1 MVAGIKKYNPGF
13 LSDDEIVASF
23 CVRNAEFASL
33 LGSLRASD
41 GNASVHSLVVGPRGS
56 GKTHLLLR
64 VAAEV
69 RRDDRLSAFYPIV
82 FAEESYEVATVG
94 EFWLECLHHLAEQAP
109 EGERAGLRLSYS
121 DLRTTADDRDLAG
134 RCLGTILDFADRH
147 AKRLLVVVEN
157 LNMLFAD
164 IADPDAGWR
173 LRHTLQTEPRIVL
186 FGSATSRFDEIDHPD
201 HALYDLFRVVT
212 LQALDTEQCNTLWS
226 ALSGQPKG
234 SLQIRPLQI
243 LTGGN
248 PRLIAVLAGFD
259 KTYSFKDLM
268 ANLFDLVDDHTEYF
282 RSHIEALPP
291 QERRVY
297 LALARL
303 WKPATAKEVA
313 SQARVN
319 VNKCSAQLG
328 RLVDRGAVLI
338 EDGVTRRRTYYVAE
352 RMYNIYYLLRRP
364 GAESHVVDALVRFM
378 AIYYSPDEL
387 VHIGIGMAEGL
398 DRDDPRLLVTQSA
411 ALRQLLA
418 LPELGDLLVN
428 LLTQDAVIGA
438 FGSLQTPDLVEPM
451 VYALIAKART
461 MEAEERLEEALG
473 YWEEAIR
480 MADDVGGGDLT
491 VAKGAAVLS
500 KIGLLVKLD
509 RNDEAVK
516 TFAASYL
523 ARNQHVDVDMADAIV
538 RMHFDIADH
547 VAAHPIGIVAR
558 AFTLLTFGNVEA
570 AISET
575 ESALRRLQDATDDND
590 RKVRGIAILMKGL
603 MAATLGRTIG
613 KTDAENLLSDIAEQ
627 RLTMLPTQNMHVLL
641 QYVSTIEPAEALA
654 LIERAGAIDPLQP
667 IVVALRRELGQDPLV
682 SRELDEVSKD
692 VQESIIQM
700 RKASTLAAIKP
711 PRPPADYGLPPGRPT
726 ATAES

>member
-1 MVAGIKKYNPGF
+1 MVAGTNTKKYNPGF
-13 LSDDEIVASF
+13 LSDSEIVASS
-23 CVRNAEFASL
+23 CIRNAEFASL
-33 LGSLRASD
+33 LESLHASE
-41 GNASVHSLVVGPRGS
+41 GNANVHSLVIGPRGS

-94 EFWLECLHHLAEQAP
+94 EFWLECLNHLAEQAP

-147 AKRLLVVVEN
+147 EKRLLVVAEN

-164 IADPDAGWR
+164 TADPDAGWR

-186 FGSATSRFDEIDHPD
+186 LGSATSRFDEIDHPD
-201 HALYDLFRVVT
+201 HALYDLFRVLT
-212 LQALDTEQCNTLWS
+212 LQALDTEECDTLWS

-234 SLQIRPLQI
+234 SLQMRPLQI

-248 PRLIAVLAGFD
+248 PRLIAVLAGFV

-268 ANLFDLVDDHTEYF
+268 SNLFDLVDEHTEYF

-328 RLVDRGAVLI
+328 RLVDRGAVLL
-338 EDGVTRRRTYYVAE
+338 EDGARRRRTYYVAE

-378 AIYYSPDEL
+378 ALYYSPDEL

-398 DRDDPRLLVTQSA
+398 DRDDPRQMDIQSTA
-411 ALRQLLA
+411 FLHLLA
-418 LPELGDLLVN
+418 LPELGDLLVDV
-428 LLTQDAVIGA
+428 LTQDAVIGA
-438 FGSLQTPDLVEPM
+438 FGSTQTPKLAEPM
-451 VYALIAKART
+451 AYALLAKART
-461 MEAEERLEEALG
+461 METEQRWEEALG
-473 YWEEAIR
+473 YCEEALR
-480 MADDVGGGDLT
+480 VASDVGGDDLA
-491 VAKGAAVLS
+491 VANGAAVLRKMS
-500 KIGLLVKLD
+500 LLKKLD
-509 RNDEAVK
+509 RDEESIATVAVNY
-516 TFAASYL
+516 FADDQ
-523 ARNQHVDVDMADAIV
+523 RVDVDMADAIV
-538 RMHFDIADH
+538 KMHLGLDR
-547 VAAHPIGIVAR
+547 VPHPIGIVYR
-558 AFTLLTFGNVEA
+558 AFTLSTLGNVEA
-570 AISET
+570 AIREA
-575 ESALRRLQDATDDND
+575 ESALGLLEDSTDDND
-590 RKVRGIAILMKGL
+590 RKLRGIAIVMKGL
-603 MAATLGRTIG
+603 LAATMGRTIG
-613 KTDAENLLSDIAEQ
+613 RTDVVNLLSDMAEQ
-627 RLTMLPTQNMHVLL
+627 RLTLLPTWSVHVLL
-641 QYVSTIEPAEALA
+641 QYVATIEPAEALA
-654 LIERAGAIDPLQP
+654 LIERAGAVDPLQP
-667 IVVALRRELGQDPLV
+667 IVVALGRELGQCPSV

-692 VQESIIQM
+692 VQNTIIQM
-700 RKASTLAAIKP
+700 RK
-711 PRPPADYGLPPGRPT
+711 GRQR
-726 ATAES
+726 

>member
-1 MVAGIKKYNPGF
+1 MVAGTKKYNPGF
-13 LSDDEIVASF
+13 LSDSEIVASF
-23 CVRNAEFASL
+23 CVRNAEFESL
-33 LGSLRASD
+33 LESLHASD
-41 GNASVHSLVVGPRGS
+41 GNANVHSLVIGPRGS

-69 RRDDRLSAFYPIV
+69 RRDDRLSEFYPIV

-94 EFWLECLHHLAEQAP
+94 EFWLECLNHLAEQAP
-109 EGERAGLRLSYS
+109 EGERAGLRLSYN
-121 DLRTTADDRDLAG
+121 DLRTTVDDRDLAG

-147 AKRLLVVVEN
+147 AKRLLLMVEN

-186 FGSATSRFDEIDHPD
+186 LGSATSRFDEIDNPD
-201 HALYDLFRVVT
+201 HALYDLFRVMT
-212 LQALDTEQCNTLWS
+212 LQALDTEECDTLWS
-226 ALSGQPKG
+226 ALSGQPRG
-234 SLQIRPLQI
+234 SQPIRPLQI

-248 PRLIAVLAGFD
+248 PRLIAVVAGFD
-259 KTYSFKDLM
+259 KTYSFNDLM
-268 ANLFDLVDDHTEYF
+268 SNIFDLVDEHTEYF

-338 EDGVTRRRTYYVAE
+338 EDGARRRRTYYIAE

-378 AIYYSPDEL
+378 ALYYSPDEL

-398 DRDDPRLLVTQSA
+398 DRDDPRQLDIQSTA
-411 ALRQLLA
+411 FLHLLA
-418 LPELGDLLVN
+418 LPELGDLLVDV
-428 LLTQDAVIGA
+428 LTQDAVVGA
-438 FGSLQTPDLVEPM
+438 FGSTQTPKLAEPM
-451 VYALIAKART
+451 AYALLAKART
-461 MEAEERLEEALG
+461 METEQRWEEALG
-473 YWEEAIR
+473 YCEEALR
-480 MADDVGGGDLT
+480 VASDVGGDDLA

-500 KIGLLVKLD
+500 KIGLLKKLD
-509 RNDEAVK
+509 RNDEAIGTVAVNY
-516 TFAASYL
+516 FA
-523 ARNQHVDVDMADAIV
+523 RDQRVDVDMADAIV
-538 RMHFDIADH
+538 KMHIH
-547 VAAHPIGIVAR
+547 VDNVSAHPVGIVFR
-558 AFTLLTFGNVEA
+558 ALTLLTFGKVEEAICEAEA
-570 AISET
+570 A
-575 ESALRRLQDATDDND
+575 LRLLENATDEND
-590 RKVRGIAILMKGL
+590 RKVRGIAIVMKGL
-603 MAATLGRTIG
+603 LVATLGRTIG
-613 KTDAENLLSDIAEQ
+613 KADAENLLSDIAEQ
-627 RLTMLPTQNMHVLL
+627 RLTMLPTQSVHVLL
-641 QYVSTIEPAEALA
+641 QYFATIEPAEALA

-692 VQESIIQM
+692 VQESIMQM
-700 RKASTLAAIKP
+700 RK
-711 PRPPADYGLPPGRPT
+711 GLHT
-726 ATAES
+726 DSD

>member
-1 MVAGIKKYNPGF
+1 MVVGIKKYNPGF
-13 LSDDEIVASF
+13 LSDAEIVASF
-23 CVRNAEFASL
+23 CIRKAEFASL
-33 LGSLRASD
+33 LESLHASD
-41 GNASVHSLVVGPRGS
+41 GNANAHSLVVGPRGS

-69 RRDDRLSAFYPIV
+69 RRDARLSGFYPIV
-82 FAEESYEVATVG
+82 FPEESYEVATVG
-94 EFWLECLHHLAEQAP
+94 EFWLECLNHLAEQAP
-109 EGERAGLRLSYS
+109 EVERAGLRLSYN
-121 DLRTTADDRDLAG
+121 DLRTTVDDRDLAG

-147 AKRLLVVVEN
+147 TKRLLLTVEN

-186 FGSATSRFDEIDHPD
+186 LGSATSRFDEIDHPD

-212 LQALDTEQCNTLWS
+212 LQALDTEECDTLWS
-226 ALSGQPKG
+226 ALSGQPRG
-234 SLQIRPLQI
+234 SQPIRPLEI

-268 ANLFDLVDDHTEYF
+268 SNLFDLVDEHTEYF

-338 EDGVTRRRTYYVAE
+338 EDGAIRRRTYYVAE

-378 AIYYSPDEL
+378 VLYYSPDEL

-398 DRDDPRLLVTQSA
+398 GRDDPRLLDIQST
-411 ALRQLLA
+411 ALRHLLA
-418 LPELGDLLVN
+418 LPELGDLLVDV
-428 LLTQDAVIGA
+428 LTHDAVIGA
-438 FGSLQTPDLVEPM
+438 FGSVQTPDLAEPM
-451 VYALIAKART
+451 VYALMAKAKT
-461 MEAEERLEEALG
+461 METEHRLEEALG

-480 MADDVGGGDLT
+480 MSDDVGDDDLT

-500 KIGLLVKLD
+500 KIDLLQKLG
-509 RNDEAVK
+509 RKEEAVE
-516 TFAASYL
+516 TVAVNYFA
-523 ARNQHVDVDMADAIV
+523 RDKRVDVDTVDAIV
-538 RMHFDIADH
+538 EMHLGVDQ
-547 VAAHPIGIVAR
+547 VSGHPLGIVFR
-558 AFTLLTFGNVEA
+558 AFTLLTFGKVEA
-570 AISET
+570 AICEA
-575 ESALRRLQDATDDND
+575 ECALRLLENATNDND
-590 RKVRGIAILMKGL
+590 RKLRGIAVIMKGL
-603 MAATLGRTIG
+603 LAATVGRTIG
-613 KTDAENLLSDIAEQ
+613 RTDAESLLSNMAEQ
-627 RLTMLPTQNMHVLL
+627 HLNVLPTQSIHVLL
-641 QYVSTIEPAEALA
+641 QYFATIEPAEALA
-654 LIERAGAIDPLQP
+654 LIERAGALDALQP
-667 IVVALRRELGQDPLV
+667 IVVALRRELGQSPSV

-692 VQESIIQM
+692 VQESIVQM
-700 RKASTLAAIKP
+700 RKSLDTDP
-711 PRPPADYGLPPGRPT
+711 N
-726 ATAES
+726 

>member
-1 MVAGIKKYNPGF
+1 MVVGIKKYNPGF
-13 LSDDEIVASF
+13 LSDAEIVASF
-23 CVRNAEFASL
+23 CVRKAEFASL
-33 LGSLRASD
+33 LESLHASD
-41 GNASVHSLVVGPRGS
+41 GNSNAHSLVVGPRGS

-69 RRDDRLSAFYPIV
+69 RRDARLSGFYPIV

-94 EFWLECLHHLAEQAP
+94 EFWLECLNHLAEQAP
-109 EGERAGLRLSYS
+109 EVERAGLRLSYN
-121 DLRTTADDRDLAG
+121 DLRTTFDDRDLAG

-147 AKRLLVVVEN
+147 TKRLLLTVEN

-186 FGSATSRFDEIDHPD
+186 LGSATSRFDEIDHPD

-212 LQALDTEQCNTLWS
+212 LQALDTEECDTLWS
-226 ALSGQPKG
+226 ALSGQPRG
-234 SLQIRPLQI
+234 SQPIRPLEI

-259 KTYSFKDLM
+259 KTYSFKALM
-268 ANLFDLVDDHTEYF
+268 SNLFDLVDEHTEYF

-338 EDGVTRRRTYYVAE
+338 EDGARRRRTYYVAE

-378 AIYYSPDEL
+378 ALYYSPDEL

-398 DRDDPRLLVTQSA
+398 GRNDPRLLDIQST
-411 ALRQLLA
+411 ALRHLLA
-418 LPELGDLLVN
+418 LPELGDLLVDV
-428 LLTQDAVIGA
+428 LTHDAVIGA
-438 FGSLQTPDLVEPM
+438 FGSVQAPDLAEPM
-451 VYALIAKART
+451 VYALMAKAKT
-461 MEAEERLEEALG
+461 METEHRLEEALG

-480 MADDVGGGDLT
+480 MSDDVGGDDLAA
-491 VAKGAAVLS
+491 AKGAAVLS
-500 KIGLLVKLD
+500 KISLLKRLD
-509 RNDEAVK
+509 RNDEAIGTVAVNY
-516 TFAASYL
+516 FA
-523 ARNQHVDVDMADAIV
+523 RDQRVDVDTADAIV
-538 RMHFDIADH
+538 RMHLGVDH
-547 VAAHPIGIVAR
+547 VSAHPVGIVFR
-558 AFTLLTFGNVEA
+558 AFTLLTFGKVEA
-570 AISET
+570 AICEA
-575 ESALRRLQDATDDND
+575 ECALRLLENATNDND
-590 RKVRGIAILMKGL
+590 RKLRGIAVVMKGL
-603 MAATLGRTIG
+603 LAATVGRTIG
-613 KTDAENLLSDIAEQ
+613 RTDAESLLSDMAEQ
-627 RLTMLPTQNMHVLL
+627 HLNVLPTQSVHVLL
-641 QYVSTIEPAEALA
+641 QYFATIEPAEALA
-654 LIERAGAIDPLQP
+654 LIERAGTLDALQP
-667 IVVALRRELGQDPLV
+667 IVVALRRELGQSPSV

-692 VQESIIQM
+692 VQESIVQM
-700 RKASTLAAIKP
+700 RKSLDTDP
-711 PRPPADYGLPPGRPT
+711 N
-726 ATAES
+726 

>member
-1 MVAGIKKYNPGF
+1 MVVGTKKYNPGF

-33 LGSLRASD
+33 LESLHASD
-41 GNASVHSLVVGPRGS
+41 GNANAHSLVVGPRGS

-69 RRDDRLSAFYPIV
+69 RRDARLSGFYPIV

-94 EFWLECLHHLAEQAP
+94 EFWLECLNHLAEQAP
-109 EGERAGLRLSYS
+109 EVERADLRLSYN

-147 AKRLLVVVEN
+147 AKRLLLMVEN

-164 IADPDAGWR
+164 VADPDAGWR
-173 LRHTLQTEPRIVL
+173 LRHTLQTEPRIIL
-186 FGSATSRFDEIDHPD
+186 LGSATSRFDEIDHPD
-201 HALYDLFRVVT
+201 HALYDLFRVLT
-212 LQALDTEQCNTLWS
+212 LQALETEECDTLWS
-226 ALSGQPKG
+226 ALSGQHKG
-234 SLQIRPLQI
+234 SQQMRPLQI

-248 PRLIAVLAGFD
+248 PRLIAVLAGFV

-268 ANLFDLVDDHTEYF
+268 SNLFDLVDEHTEYF
-282 RSHIEALPP
+282 RSHIESLPP

-338 EDGVTRRRTYYVAE
+338 QDGARRRRTYYIAE

-378 AIYYSPDEL
+378 ALYYSPDEL

-398 DRDDPRLLVTQSA
+398 DRDDPRQLEIQSTA
-411 ALRQLLA
+411 FLHLIA
-418 LPELGDLLVN
+418 LPELGDLLLDV
-428 LLTQDAVIGA
+428 LTQDAVVDA
-438 FGSLQTPDLVEPM
+438 FGSSQTPKLAEPM
-451 VYALIAKART
+451 VYALLAKART
-461 MEAEERLEEALG
+461 MEAEQRLEEALG
-473 YWEEAIR
+473 YLEEVIR
-480 MADDVGGGDLT
+480 MADDVGGHDLA

-500 KIGLLVKLD
+500 KIGLLKKLD
-509 RNDEAVK
+509 RNDEAIGTVAVNY
-516 TFAASYL
+516 FA
-523 ARNQHVDVDMADAIV
+523 RDQRVDVDMAEAIV
-538 RMHFDIADH
+538 KMHLH
-547 VAAHPIGIVAR
+547 VDNISAHPVGIVFR
-558 AFTLLTFGNVEA
+558 ALTLLTFGKVEA
-570 AISET
+570 AICEA
-575 ESALRRLQDATDDND
+575 ECALRLLQDATDDHD
-590 RKVRGIAILMKGL
+590 RKVRGIAIVMKGL
-603 MAATLGRTIG
+603 LAATKGGTIG
-613 KTDAENLLSDIAEQ
+613 KSDAENLLFDMAEQ
-627 RLTMLPTQNMHVLL
+627 RLTMLPTQSVHVLL
-641 QYVSTIEPAEALA
+641 QYVATIEPAEALA

-667 IVVALRRELGQDPLV
+667 IVVALRRELGQYPSV

-692 VQESIIQM
+692 VQNTIIQM
-700 RKASTLAAIKP
+700 RKD
-711 PRPPADYGLPPGRPT
+711 RQC
-726 ATAES
+726 

>member
-1 MVAGIKKYNPGF
+1 MVAGTKKYNPGF

-33 LGSLRASD
+33 LESLHASD
-41 GNASVHSLVVGPRGS
+41 GNANAHSLVVGPRGS

-69 RRDDRLSAFYPIV
+69 RRDARLSGFYPIV

-94 EFWLECLHHLAEQAP
+94 EFWLECLNHLAEQAP
-109 EGERAGLRLSYS
+109 EVERADLRLSYN

-147 AKRLLVVVEN
+147 AKRLLLMVEN

-164 IADPDAGWR
+164 IGDPDAGWR

-186 FGSATSRFDEIDHPD
+186 LGSATSRFDEIDHPD
-201 HALYDLFRVVT
+201 HALYDLFRVMT
-212 LQALDTEQCNTLWS
+212 LQALDTEECDTLWS
-226 ALSGQPKG
+226 ALSGQPRG
-234 SLQIRPLQI
+234 SQPIRPLQI

-338 EDGVTRRRTYYVAE
+338 EDGATRRRTYYVAE

-398 DRDDPRLLVTQSA
+398 DRDDPRQLDIQSTA
-411 ALRQLLA
+411 FLHLLA
-418 LPELGDLLVN
+418 LPELGDLLVDV
-428 LLTQDAVIGA
+428 LTQDAAIGA

-491 VAKGAAVLS
+491 VARGAAVLS
-500 KIGLLVKLD
+500 KIGLLKKLD
-509 RNDEAVK
+509 RYEEAVK
-516 TFAASYL
+516 TVAASYL
-523 ARNQHVDVDMADAIV
+523 AHDQRVDVDMADAIV
-538 RMHFDIADH
+538 RMHLNIDH
-547 VAAHPIGIVAR
+547 VAAHPVGIVFR
-558 AFTLLTFGNVEA
+558 AFTLLTFGKVEA

-575 ESALRRLQDATDDND
+575 ESALRRLEDATDDND
-590 RKVRGIAILMKGL
+590 RQVRGIAIVMKGL
-603 MAATLGRTIG
+603 LVATLGRTIG
-613 KTDAENLLSDIAEQ
+613 KADAENLLSDIAEQ
-627 RLTMLPTQNMHVLL
+627 RLPMPPTHSVHVLL

-692 VQESIIQM
+692 VQESIMQM
-700 RKASTLAAIKP
+700 RK
-711 PRPPADYGLPPGRPT
+711 GLHT
-726 ATAES
+726 DSD

>member
-1 MVAGIKKYNPGF
+1 MVAGTKKYNPGF
-13 LSDDEIVASF
+13 LSDSEIVASF
-23 CVRNAEFASL
+23 CVRNAEFESL
-33 LGSLRASD
+33 LESLHASD
-41 GNASVHSLVVGPRGS
+41 GNANVHSLVIGPRGS

-94 EFWLECLHHLAEQAP
+94 EFWLECLNHLAEQAP

-147 AKRLLVVVEN
+147 AKRLVVVVEN

-186 FGSATSRFDEIDHPD
+186 LGSATSRFDEIDHPD

-212 LQALDTEQCNTLWS
+212 LQALDTEECDTLWS

-234 SLQIRPLQI
+234 SQQIRPLQI

-338 EDGVTRRRTYYVAE
+338 EDGATRRRTYYVAE

-398 DRDDPRLLVTQSA
+398 DRDDPRLLVSQAA

-418 LPELGDLLVN
+418 LPELGDQLGDLLR
-428 LLTQDAVIGA
+428 QDAIIGA

-461 MEAEERLEEALG
+461 MEAEERLEEALD

-500 KIGLLVKLD
+500 KIRLLTNLN
-509 RNDEAVK
+509 RNDEASK

-523 ARNQHVDVDMADAIV
+523 ARDQRVDVDMADAIG
-538 RMHFDIADH
+538 RMHLDVDH
-547 VAAHPIGIVAR
+547 VAAHPAGIVFR

-575 ESALRRLQDATDDND
+575 ESALRRLEDATDDND
-590 RKVRGIAILMKGL
+590 RRVRGIAIVMKGQL
-603 MAATLGRTIG
+603 AATLGRTIG

-627 RLTMLPTQNMHVLL
+627 RLPMLSTPSLDVLL

-692 VQESIIQM
+692 VQKSIIQM
-700 RKASTLAAIKP
+700 RK
-711 PRPPADYGLPPGRPT
+711 GLHT
-726 ATAES
+726 DSD